1 MNDLVKQTR
10 SLLVGCLKEVGFSVG
25 EAESRAEGLE
35 TERELEY
42 LIQYLHE
49 HRDASVD
56 EIRFVHTDIVRKHEA
71 RRIAT
76 KQSKVRIA
84 DNEAEKV
91 GLLIREANIN
101 WQKEGLESY
110 LCSINALRGLKN
122 IEFRKPITF
131 FVGENGCG
139 KSTLLEGL
147 AVAAGYNPEGG
158 TRNYN
163 FSTRDTHSKLHN
175 AITLVKGGRRAA
187 WGIFLRAET
196 FYNMATEAEKIDE
209 DVDNTVSMFKRYGG
223 TSFHKQSH
231 GESFFSML
239 KTDITDDGLYFLD
252 EPEAALSPRR
262 QLNLLGLIYKYSERG
277 AQFIIATHSPILL
290 ACPNACIYEFS
301 EKGVREIG
309 YEDTDIYKI
318 ISGFINDR
326 DSMLKEVI
334 IDEREY

>member
-10 SLLVGCLKEVGFSVG
+10 AQLVGCLKKKGFSIG

-35 TERELEY
+35 TEQELEY
-42 LIQYLHE
+42 LIQYIHE
-49 HRDASVD
+49 HENAGID
-56 EIRFVHTDIVRKHEA
+56 ELRFVHTDMVRKHEA
-71 RRIAT
+71 RLIAST
-76 KQSKVRIA
+76 QSRAQLA
-84 DNEAEKV
+84 DHDTEQAR
-91 GLLIREANIN
+91 LLIRAANIN
-101 WQKEGLESY
+101 WQKEGLDSY
-110 LCSINALRGLKN
+110 LCSIDALKGVNN
-122 IEFRKPITF
+122 IKFRKPITF

-147 AVAAGYNPEGG
+147 AVAAGFNPEGG
-158 TRNYN
+158 TKNYN

-175 AITLVKGGRRAA
+175 AISLVKGERKPD

-196 FYNMATEAEKIDE
+196 FYNMATEAEIIEE
-209 DVDNTVSMFKRYGG
+209 DIAVNKVSMFDRYGG
-223 TSFHKQSH
+223 VSFHKQSH

-239 KTDITDDGLYFLD
+239 KTDITDHGLYFLD

-262 QLNLLGLIYKYSERG
+262 QLNLLGLMHKYTERG

-301 EKGVREIG
+301 KKGVNEIS

-318 ISGFINDR
+318 VSGFINDR
-326 DSMLKEVI
+326 DTMLKEVI
-334 IDEREY
+334 IDER